1 MQLVLK
7 PEYHET
13 IRNVEKYLEYIDKD
27 ESVSK
32 AARFSHTELDK
43 LYDELCFKA
52 ENSIYKK
59 RPASQAATLKNGQK
73 TFLAITN
80 LKEKAQVINN
90 IITMFRC
97 DATTTTNLKTIGGSA
112 NAGGMQVNKNTLTS
126 QKVVLVHQS
135 VTGLFDTE
143 EELL

>member
-1 MQLVLK
+1 MVTEMTDLERIKELVSILNK
-7 PEYHET
+7 AGKSYYSEGVEIMSNFEY
-13 IRNVEKYLEYIDKD
+13 
-27 ESVSK
+27 
-32 AARFSHTELDK
+32 DK

>member
-1 MQLVLK
+1 MEEKRQRMRELVERLQ
-7 PEYHET
+7 EA
-13 IRNVEKYLEYIDKD
+13 
-27 ESVSK
+27 SK
-32 AARFSHTELDK
+32 AYYQEDREIMSNFEYDK

-97 DATTTTNLKTIGGSA
+97 DATTTA

>member
-1 MQLVLK
+1 MEEKRQRMRELVERLQ
-7 PEYHET
+7 EA
-13 IRNVEKYLEYIDKD
+13 
-27 ESVSK
+27 SK
-32 AARFSHTELDK
+32 AYYQEDREIMSNFEYDK

-135 VTGLFDTE
+135 ITGLFGTE

>member
-59 RPASQAATLKNGQK
+59 RPANQSATLKMDKN
-73 TFLAITN
+73 FSC
-80 LKEKAQVINN
+80 NN
-90 IITMFRC
+90 EFKR
-97 DATTTTNLKTIGGSA
+97 KSA
-112 NAGGMQVNKNTLTS
+112 S
-126 QKVVLVHQS
+126 HQQYNHN
-135 VTGLFDTE
+135 VPM
-143 EELL
+143 